1 MFTVKHI
8 NIDGNENMVECHQFV
23 RERRNDGFTQFLA
36 YPENPMPNE
45 YVATWCGDEDR
56 HTSTLE
62 NRQTIYVMNRFGAT
76 VATYNFRQPDFS
88 RCAGAAQ
95 SGEPESLAA

>member
-8 NIDGNENMVECHQFV
+8 GPQGDENMIECHQFV

-36 YPENPMPNE
+36 YGERPMPGE
-45 YVATWCGDEDR
+45 YIATWCGDEER
-56 HTSTLE
+56 HTSSLE

-76 VATYNFRQPDFS
+76 VATYNFGQPDFNVAS
-88 RCAGAAQ
+88 GSVGA
-95 SGEPESLAA
+95 EPEPLAA